1 MAGSLLGP
9 EVLAAI
15 QAGPDTLFHADRG
28 ATAWLRAF
36 RTRISKAASVQGFS
50 RMS

>member
-15 QAGPDTLFHADRG
+15 QAGPDTSFMLTGVRPPG
-28 ATAWLRAF
+28 
-36 RTRISKAASVQGFS
+36 
-50 RMS
+50 

>member
-9 EVLAAI
+9 QVLAAI
-15 QAGPDTLFHADRG
+15 WAGTDTSFHSDRG
-28 ATAWLRAF
+28 AAAWLRAF

-50 RMS
+50 MMS

>member
-9 EVLAAI
+9 QVLAAI
-15 QAGPDTLFHADRG
+15 WAGTDTSFHSDRG
-28 ATAWLRAF
+28 AAWLRAF

-50 RMS
+50 MMS